1 MAEGNWGSAGMH
13 KVDIR
18 NDLMFSYVMR
28 NPEICT
34 ELLEVLLPGHKIARV
49 EYIELESE
57 RDGAPQAAITKARKN
72 RPDTQ
77 KALLSAIDKRGVR
90 LDAYLDDGKTIYNIE
105 MQTAEYGALPQ
116 RARLYQAHIDINQL
130 ERGQN
135 FDELRPSYV
144 IFICTFDP
152 FGQSRY
158 QYSFRNVCRETGEE
172 LQDEAYKL
180 FFNTTGTEGEIS
192 PSLREMLQYIN
203 NPGAY
208 PVQKSKVELIH
219 QIEINIDYI
228 LMLVKKYHDTHC
240 EDKEVLITIRK
251 AVDASPE
258 LRSKKQLI
266 ENFIA
271 GINEVDDVMDE
282 WNNYVAQR
290 REQDLDEIIVEER
303 LRPEDT
309 RKFMENAFRDG
320 EIKTTGTDIDKLLP
334 PISRFGGTG
343 TRAKKKQGVIDKLKT
358 FFEKYFGIGGSA
370 SFIEPR
376 HNMITY
382 DLDGKESLPMVAE
395 PKTPYGKK
403 D

>member
-57 RDGAPQAAITKARKN
+57 RDGAPQAAITKTRKN

-158 QYSFRNVCRETGEE
+158 QYSFRNVCRETGKE

-219 QIEINIDYI
+219 QIE
-228 LMLVKKYHDTHC
+228 T
-240 EDKEVLITIRK
+240 
-251 AVDASPE
+251 A
-258 LRSKKQLI
+258 
-266 ENFIA
+266 
-271 GINEVDDVMDE
+271 
-282 WNNYVAQR
+282 
-290 REQDLDEIIVEER
+290 VEEANQDEEWR
-303 LRPEDT
+303 RMYMTWQIRQREAELLGEKRGIAIGEERGEKRGIAIGEKRGIAIGEKRGEERGEKRGIAIGEERGEKRGIAIGEERGEKRGIAIGEERGIAIGKELGEKRGKLETARAMLKELPLDQVARFTGLSRE
-309 RKFMENAFRDG
+309 ELQSLAG
-320 EIKTTGTDIDKLLP
+320 EIAP
-334 PISRFGGTG
+334 
-343 TRAKKKQGVIDKLKT
+343 QG
-358 FFEKYFGIGGSA
+358 
-370 SFIEPR
+370 
-376 HNMITY
+376 
-382 DLDGKESLPMVAE
+382 
-395 PKTPYGKK
+395 
-403 D
+403 

>member
-208 PVQKSKVELIH
+208 PVHGSKVELIRR
-219 QIEINIDYI
+219 IE
-228 LMLVKKYHDTHC
+228 
-240 EDKEVLITIRK
+240 E
-251 AVDASPE
+251 A
-258 LRSKKQLI
+258 
-266 ENFIA
+266 
-271 GINEVDDVMDE
+271 
-282 WNNYVAQR
+282 
-290 REQDLDEIIVEER
+290 VEEAKMDIEWR
-303 LRPEDT
+303 EAYMMYQTRIYDAAMEARMKGLREGRAEGREKGLQEGRAEGREKGLQEGRAEGRMAEKRDT
-309 RKFMENAFRDG
+309 ACAMLKGHLTVEQVMTFTGLSREEVEKLAG
-320 EIKTTGTDIDKLLP
+320 ETGV
-334 PISRFGGTG
+334 
-343 TRAKKKQGVIDKLKT
+343 Q
-358 FFEKYFGIGGSA
+358 E
-370 SFIEPR
+370 
-376 HNMITY
+376 
-382 DLDGKESLPMVAE
+382 
-395 PKTPYGKK
+395 
-403 D
+403 